1 MRLFIKNLLLVMF
14 MLTISI
20 GTFSQEVKKTLGVA
34 DYPKWSRIV
43 STSLS
48 DDGNWMTY
56 SYRPNDGDDT
66 LYIKNIE
73 SGKLYS
79 DRYCSNPD
87 FSSDSKWI
95 VYQRNLTKKESDK
108 LRKSKKEV
116 YIKGVLMN
124 LETGK
129 KNEWDKIKSIA
140 FSPSSNFMVIKKE
153 NDNKEIDGSDLLIKN
168 LSDNKIMNIGNVSD
182 FKFNKQGTLLAY
194 IIDADSKA
202 GNGVYLMDLLKGNIT
217 PLDTDTASY
226 SQLTWDDEML
236 YRSEWGSKGTALAVL
251 KGNTTDTTEQRIN
264 SLLLFTGLNSA
275 KTQQK
280 AYNPVNDKN
289 FPEGYILSEK
299 SGLSFSTDNN
309 RLVIGIKEQSKKE
322 KLSRDT
328 ISNVDVWH
336 WDDEDIQSVQMLR
349 ASREKNSTYTA
360 ILHLDKM
367 NFVQLSSDDMRY
379 ISLNRNADQAI
390 GGDPKPYISDT
401 NWGGGFSDYY
411 LIDTK
416 TGSKKLI
423 EKKVG
428 RSMGLSPQGT
438 QFLFFKEGH
447 FFAYDLIKKNL
458 TNISKAINVSFID
471 INEDHPYENPSYG
484 VAGWSKDGKSVY
496 LNHLYDIWAVA
507 LDGSGGYNLTGNY
520 GSDNEIHFRIESPNG
535 GSGGFRSRV
544 TSPQEDPYIDL
555 TKAVYL
561 SAYGEWTK
569 KSGYFKLKD
578 GKTPQ
583 ELIFADYSF
592 GRLNKA
598 TKADRF
604 LFSRESFVDFPDYY
618 TSDSKFNNIVKQTNA
633 NPQQAEYKWGSR
645 TLVEFKNKQG
655 DRLQGTLTLPA
666 NYEKGKKYPMLV
678 YFYEKVSDQH
688 NRYSMPAYDDRPH
701 MSEYASDGYL
711 VLMPDI
717 KYYVGQPGWNALDCV
732 TSAVKKVIE
741 LGYADPDHIGM
752 QGHSWGGYQSS
763 FILTQTDMFA
773 CVVTGA
779 PVTNLTSMYNI
790 LYKNS
795 GTNNQGIFEL
805 GQVRMGKGMFDD
817 MQNYIDQSP
826 VQNAQGIKTPF
837 MILQGTV
844 DGAVDWNQGLEFYN
858 AARRLGKKVI
868 FLSYPDENHHLANK
882 NNQIDF
888 QIRMKQFFD
897 HYLKGTEAPEWMEK
911 GIKQQD
917 KLYNKAK

>member
-1 MRLFIKNLLLVMF
+1 MRSFSKYLLMAILLL
-14 MLTISI
+14 TIGFGAI
-20 GTFSQEVKKTLGVA
+20 AQEVKKTLGVA
-34 DYPKWSRIV
+34 DYPKWKRIV
-43 STSLS
+43 STNLS

-66 LYIKNIE
+66 LHIKNIE
-73 SGKLYS
+73 TGKLFS
-79 DRYCSNPD
+79 DPYCSNPI
-87 FSSDSKWI
+87 FSSNSKWI
-95 VYQRNLTKKESDK
+95 VYQKNLTKKESDK

-116 YIKGVLMN
+116 YSKGVLLN

-129 KNEWDKIKSIA
+129 KNEWAKIKSIG
-140 FSPSSNFMVIKKE
+140 FSPSSDYMIIKKE
-153 NDNKEIDGSDLLIKN
+153 KDNKEIDGSDLLIKN

-202 GNGVYLMDLLKGNIT
+202 GNGIYLMDLLKGNIT
-217 PLDTDTASY
+217 PLDTDTTSY
-226 SQLTWDDEML
+226 SKLTWDDEML
-236 YRSEWGSKGTALAVL
+236 YRNEWGSKGTALAVL
-251 KGNTTDTTEQRIN
+251 KGNTPDTTEQRIN
-264 SLLLFTGLNSA
+264 SLIVFSGLNSA
-275 KTQQK
+275 KPQK
-280 AYNPVNDKN
+280 IAYIPDDDKN

-299 SGLSFSTDNN
+299 GNLSFSLDNK
-309 RLVIGIKEQSKKE
+309 RLVISIKEQNKKE

-328 ISNVDVWH
+328 IANVDVWH
-336 WDDEDIQSVQMLR
+336 WDDEDIQSVQMRR
-349 ASREKNSTYTA
+349 ASREENSTYTA

-367 NFVQLSSDDMRY
+367 DFVQLSSDDMRY

-401 NWGGGFSDYY
+401 NWGGGFNDYY
-411 LIDTK
+411 FIDTK

-438 QFLFFKEGH
+438 YFLFFKEGH
-447 FFAYDLIKKNL
+447 FFTYDMMKKNL
-458 TNISKAINVSFID
+458 SNISRSVNVSFID

-484 VAGWSKDGKSVY
+484 IAGWSKDGKSVY
-496 LNHLYDIWAVA
+496 VNHLYDLWSLA

-520 GSDNEIHFRIESPNG
+520 GTTNEIELRIAQ
-535 GSGGFRSRV
+535 
-544 TSPQEDPYIDL
+544 TSSEPFLDL
-555 TKAVYL
+555 SIENYL

-569 KSGYFKLKD
+569 KSGYFKLND
-578 GKTPQ
+578 GKNPQ
-583 ELIFADYSF
+583 ELIFTDYSF
-592 GRLNKA
+592 GRLSKA
-598 TKADRF
+598 TNANRF
-604 LFSRESFVDFPDYY
+604 LFSRESFIDFPDYY
-618 TSDSKFNNIVKQTNA
+618 TSDSKFNKVIKQTDA
-633 NPQQAEYKWGSR
+633 NPQQTEYKWGNR
-645 TLVEFKNKQG
+645 ILIEFKNKQG

-678 YFYEKVSDQH
+678 YFYEKVSNQH

-717 KYYVGQPGWNALDCV
+717 KYYEGQPGWNALDCV

-773 CVVTGA
+773 CTVTGA

-826 VQNAQGIKTPF
+826 VHNAPGIKTPF
-837 MILQGTV
+837 MILHGTI

-858 AARRLGKKVI
+858 AARRLGKNVI
-868 FLSYPDENHHLANK
+868 LLSYPDENHHLANK
-882 NNQIDF
+882 SNQIDF
-888 QIRMKQFFD
+888 QIRMKQYFD

-911 GIKQQD
+911 GIKQKD